1 MRYILSIIF
10 LLIFSV
16 SAQAKQN
23 YCTPD
28 NEQSKF
34 IIHIFGES
42 YYNDTDKRQFL
53 KGVEK
58 LQLKFERG
66 DKIRIVNHIGIESKT
81 ELDQCLPGCE
91 TKNVIDNLFKNECSV
106 EIAKRDMVKFKRN
119 YIKVLKNALSLG
131 GQEYNVIDHIISL
144 DDFYRGR
151 NIDNQQTLVF
161 HSLLPAGVDPTKKSS
176 FDKNFKIISQKHNL
190 SKISLPNVKFINPN
204 RSKNTIDFW
213 KDLEFK
219 GDPSGLKVN
228 FKTRVID

>member
-1 MRYILSIIF
+1 MKYILSLIF
-10 LLIFSV
+10 LLILSV

-42 YYNDTDKRQFL
+42 YYNDADKRNFL
-53 KGVEK
+53 KGIEK

-66 DKIRIVNHIGIESKT
+66 DKIRIVNHVGLESKT

-91 TKNVIDNLFKNECSV
+91 SKNMIDNLLKNECSV
-106 EIAKRDMVKFKRN
+106 EIAKRDMVKFKRS
-119 YIKVLKNALSLG
+119 YLKVLKNALSLS

-161 HSLLPAGVDPTKKSS
+161 HSLLPAGVDPTIRSS
-176 FDKNFKIISQKHNL
+176 FDSNYKNIAQEYNL
-190 SKISLPNVKFINPN
+190 SKISLPNVKFVNPN
-204 RSKNTIDFW
+204 RSKNTLDFW
-213 KDLEFK
+213 EDLKFK
-219 GDPSGLKVN
+219 GDKSGLKIK
-228 FKTRVID
+228 FKTRIID